1 MRLKIKN
8 QNQMKTKFVKVNAII
23 FCLVILLSACNSE
36 SPQNRNGRV
45 KDESADKTT
54 LYTLSNLDFTSLKGL
69 SAYVRSNSRNSLRII
84 VSSFPMNGYIL
95 LSFNNDCRLIKESYL
110 YGTVPPQLNEQNKKL
125 ITYVLCHK
133 GLKSVKVD
141 QFCNVY
147 LSIRNQEGYDYVLVN
162 DASKLDKT
170 FRYKKF
176 RENWNQ
182 IIN

>member
-8 QNQMKTKFVKVNAII
+8 QNQMKTKYVKVNAII
-23 FCLVILLSACNSE
+23 LCLVILFTACNSE
-36 SPQNRNGRV
+36 SPQNRYGRV
-45 KDESADKTT
+45 KDESVDKTT
-54 LYTLSNLDFTSLKGL
+54 LYNLSNLDFTSLKGL

-110 YGTVPPQLNEQNKKL
+110 YGTVPYQLNEQNKKL

-147 LSIRNQEGYDYVLVN
+147 ISIRNQEGYDYVLVN
-162 DASKLDKT
+162 DASKLDKR
-170 FRYKKF
+170 FRYKRF